1 MHLKQ
6 TSFPLPEPSL
16 HLYLVIKI
24 LKPNN
29 VILEILHIP
38 MYLPSIVNT
47 LTYTFWHR
55 TNPSLTHKNWDLQ
68 VRQIRLSHY
77 LRKHSF
83 FSVPMCLASMW
94 RSNRAKPWWLLKR
107 RRMQW
112 ARNRHNLNS
121 PPAEELGR
129 PKLIKVW
136 FIRATSHHTPH
147 KGRWLRFA
155 FGDSLLRIGFKVQ
168 IHAYVKL

>member
-83 FSVPMCLASMW
+83 FLYLCALHPCEEVTEQNLGGSWKEEECNEQGIDTTLT
-94 RSNRAKPWWLLKR
+94 LLQLKDLEDQSSSR
-107 RRMQW
+107 FGSSG
-112 ARNRHNLNS
+112 L
-121 PPAEELGR
+121 P
-129 PKLIKVW
+129 V
-136 FIRATSHHTPH
+136 TTHHT
-147 KGRWLRFA
+147 KA
-155 FGDSLLRIGFKVQ
+155 GDWDLHLEIV
-168 IHAYVKL
+168 Y